1 MNRHVTS
8 LAVAFCLSLTTGAVW
23 ARGPSTPYPVEQHGQ
38 VRLVNKQQQ
47 VIILEDGTV
56 LTATSPQQLEVQ
68 SGNAVKVLF
77 VEEGGTKR
85 LQRIDVTR

>member
-1 MNRHVTS
+1 M
-8 LAVAFCLSLTTGAVW
+8 G
-23 ARGPSTPYPVEQHGQ
+23 QQGQ
-38 VRLVNKQQQ
+38 VRLVNKQRQ

-77 VEEGGTKR
+77 VEEGRKFTFRNEATGSRVNEQSLFEITQSYMINY
-85 LQRIDVTR
+85 LMLSTF

>member
-1 MNRHVTS
+1 M
-8 LAVAFCLSLTTGAVW
+8 
-23 ARGPSTPYPVEQHGQ
+23 
-38 VRLVNKQQQ
+38 NKQQQ
-47 VIILEDGTV
+47 MIVLEDGTV